1 MALELLH
8 DVLKTAILINSK
20 VKVDVHV
27 LVFMLSEKHSFYVD
41 WYFPMGELMINWSL

>member
-41 WYFPMGELMINWSL
+41 WYFPMGELIINWSL

>member
-27 LVFMLSEKHSFYVD
+27 LVFMLSEKHSSYVD
-41 WYFPMGELMINWSL
+41 WYLPMGELMINWSL